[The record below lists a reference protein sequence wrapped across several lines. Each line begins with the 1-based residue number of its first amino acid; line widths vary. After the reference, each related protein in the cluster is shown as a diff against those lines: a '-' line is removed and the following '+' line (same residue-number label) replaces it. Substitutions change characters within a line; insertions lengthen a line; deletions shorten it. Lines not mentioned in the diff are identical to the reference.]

1 MRFFRS
7 LIGIFMRRIRGTKGK
22 NCSRK
27 EGKEGCIHD
36 RFDSGVRK
44 SGFPVRNPTLRF
56 VRAKRSS
63 RSRRNREREKDRQT
77 DGERQIDRRRKRERE
92 SRSGRVITRVVRR
105 SLAWPATALI
115 SYLSL
120 IGLYSACRVTLY
132 VQRI

>member
-1 MRFFRS
+1 
-7 LIGIFMRRIRGTKGK
+7 MRRIRGTKGK

-63 RSRRNREREKDRQT
+63 RSRRNRERERQTDRRRKTDRQT
-77 DGERQIDRRRKRERE
+77 DGERERERE
-92 SRSGRVITRVVRR
+92 SIAARFRPSYYASRPSAAR
-105 SLAWPATALI
+105 WPGQPPR
-115 SYLSL
+115 LSL
-120 IGLYSACRVTLY
+120 ISR
-132 VQRI
+132 